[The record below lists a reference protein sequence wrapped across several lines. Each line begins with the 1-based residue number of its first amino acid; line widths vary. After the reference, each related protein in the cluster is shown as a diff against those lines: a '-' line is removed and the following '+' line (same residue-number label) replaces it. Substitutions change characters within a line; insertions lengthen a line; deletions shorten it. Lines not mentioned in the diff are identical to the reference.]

1 MTYEVQITKT
11 TISTATIFIDA
22 KDLNT
27 AKEEAMERA
36 THEEYEDLG
45 EVFDINTVHELV
57 PSKLNE

>member
-11 TISTATIFIDA
+11 TISTATIFIEA

-36 THEEYEDLG
+36 VHETYEDLG
-45 EVFDINTVHELV
+45 EVFDINTVDEMV
-57 PSKLNE
+57 PSKILE